1 MPPLPRM
8 APEFTLGN
16 LLSMITTLIAM
27 ATVVYYTGSVISELR
42 GKDLLHEER
51 LDRLERS
58 LERSDSD
65 HDILIEIRSDLRIL
79 RQQIGLVVQDN
90 VAPASPSRVSP

>member
-1 MPPLPRM
+1 MPPLPRLSSD
-8 APEFTLGN
+8 FTVGN
-16 LLSMITTLIAM
+16 ALSMLTTLIAM

-51 LDRLERS
+51 LARLERS
-58 LERSDSD
+58 LARSDSD

-79 RQQIGLVVQDN
+79 RQQLGLVVQGG
-90 VAPASPSRVSP
+90 VSTAPPSRVSP